1 MGLQRTE
8 PDVSSTKPVVE
19 PDEVALPPTLFGF
32 VNRYSW
38 RQQVIV
44 TILALASFP
53 FLYVSLELPKQ
64 IVNNAIN
71 GKVFPQTLFGIPFGQ
86 IDYLILLSV
95 GFLLLVLVNGAF
107 KLQINTYKGRVG
119 ERMLRRM
126 RQALYNRMLRFPSS
140 FFAHTAPGEIVPM
153 ITSETEALGGFIGD
167 SYSLP
172 LLAGGQ
178 LAVTLAFMLI
188 QDPILGT
195 AAIAL
200 YPFQIY
206 LIPKLQNKVNALS
219 KERTRL
225 MRSLS
230 DRINETAITLPEIQ
244 SNAGG
249 RWQRADFSHRLWINY
264 QNRFSIYQWKFFIK
278 FLNNFI
284 AQLTPF
290 FFYLI
295 GGYLVIKGDLSF
307 GSLVAA
313 LAAYKDL
320 GPLWREL
327 LDYYQSRAD
336 AIIKYDLIV
345 EQFAPP
351 GLIPA
356 DRLAEPEGTVLRGE
370 AEIAAQAVSLADSTG
385 YRSIDNL
392 SLTVGPGDRVAIV
405 GSNGVAP
412 GLLTHMMSGLLDPSS
427 GRILLDGKPMNDL
440 SRATVA
446 RRIGFV
452 PQTIHLFAGTVRDNL
467 VYGLWN
473 RPQTKPDARED
484 AAQRRR
490 RNEALI
496 SGDSTEDPTENWIDL
511 ESFWDGNGSAAE
523 AFNSHL
529 HRVLTDADLISELRE
544 LGLRRSIDPEKQPE
558 LAEIILNARQILY
571 KTLSE
576 PRFEGYYAPFEREK
590 FNEQASLA
598 ENLLFGTPVGPSFDL
613 MNLAGSA
620 CVRKTLVD
628 LGLWTRFVDVG
639 SAVARTM
646 LEIFE
651 GLPPG
656 HPILVK
662 YSFVDGQELADYE
675 AAVTRRH
682 RAGQHDMLSEE
693 EQIGIVSIL
702 LRLVPARHRLDE
714 IDEQIRSDIMAARAR
729 FAEILPASEREAIE
743 FYDPERYN
751 RTASLRDNLLFGR
764 VAPGQDGPGGRI
776 RQVVLDALQAA
787 GQLETVLGAIVE
799 VGLTYHAGVGGA
811 RLSPELRQK
820 VALARALLKRPDLLI
835 LNDPFAALD
844 LGAQS
849 RLIEAVLKGAGQRP
863 VIWTLQRPSLAR
875 LFDRV
880 VVMDNGHI
888 VDQGSYDEVE
898 TRSELFQALVR
909 SE

>member
-1 MGLQRTE
+1 MGLNRTDSDAAPVTEAPE
-8 PDVSSTKPVVE
+8 PD
-19 PDEVALPPTLFGF
+19 DVALPRTLFGF
-32 VNRYSW
+32 VNRFSW
-38 RQQVIV
+38 REQVLV
-44 TILALASFP
+44 TFLALASFP
-53 FLYVSLELPKQ
+53 FLYISLELPKQ

-71 GKVFPQTLFGIPFGQ
+71 GKTFPQMVLGRPFDQ
-86 IDYLILLSV
+86 IDYLILLSLA
-95 GFLLLVLVNGAF
+95 FLGLVLVNGAF

-126 RQALYNRMLRFPSS
+126 RQALYNRLLRFPSS

-206 LIPKLQNKVNALS
+206 LIPRLQNKVNALS
-219 KERTRL
+219 KERTKL

-249 RWQRADFSHRLWINY
+249 RWQRAEFSQRLWINY
-264 QNRFSIYQWKFFIK
+264 QNRFAIYQWKFFIK

-356 DRLAEPEGTVLRGE
+356 ERLSDADGAVLRGE
-370 AEIAAQAVSLADSTG
+370 AELSAQAVTLIDATG

-392 SLTVGPGDRVAIV
+392 SLNVAPGDRVAVV

-412 GLLTHMMSGLLDPSS
+412 TLLTHMFAGLLDPSS
-427 GRILLDGKPMNDL
+427 GRVLLDGKPLSSL
-440 SRATVA
+440 SRSVVA
-446 RRIGFV
+446 RRVGFV
-452 PQTIHLFAGTVRDNL
+452 PQNIHLFAGTVRDNL

-473 RPQTKPDARED
+473 RPQAGHVDQDD

-496 SGDSTEDPTENWIDL
+496 SGDSTEDTTANWIDL
-511 ESFWDGNGSAAE
+511 ESFWKGDGSAAE
-523 AFNSHL
+523 AFNAHL
-529 HRVLTDADLISELRE
+529 HAVLGASDLVNDLRE
-544 LGLRRSIDPEKQPE
+544 LGLRRGIDPEAQPA

-576 PRFEGYYAPFEREK
+576 PKFAGYYAPFDPAS

-613 MNLAGSA
+613 ANLAA
-620 CVRKTLVD
+620 NPIVRKTLTD
-628 LGLWTRFVDVG
+628 LGLWGRFVDVG
-639 SAVARTM
+639 VAVARAM
-646 LEIFE
+646 LEIFD

-656 HPILVK
+656 HPIMVK
-662 YSFVDGQELADYE
+662 YSFVDGQELADFE
-675 AAVTRRH
+675 AAITRRH
-682 RAGQHDMLSEE
+682 RAGQPDLLSEE

-714 IDEQIRSDIMAARAR
+714 IDQEIRDSIMAARAR
-729 FAEILPASEREAIE
+729 FAANLPQESRSAIE
-743 FYDPERYN
+743 FYDPARYN

-776 RQVVLDALQAA
+776 RQVVLDTLQAA
-787 GQLETVLGAIVE
+787 GRLETVLGAIVE

-811 RLSPELRQK
+811 RLAPDLRQK
-820 VALARALLKRPDLLI
+820 VALARALLKRPDVLI
-835 LNDPFAALD
+835 LNDPFAASD
-844 LGAQS
+844 LGAQT
-849 RLIEAVLKGAGQRP
+849 RLIESVFASAGQRP

-875 LFDRV
+875 LFGRV
-880 VVMDNGHI
+880 AVIDNGRI
-888 VDQGSYDEVE
+888 VDQGTYDEVE
-898 TRSELFQALVR
+898 ARSELFQALVR